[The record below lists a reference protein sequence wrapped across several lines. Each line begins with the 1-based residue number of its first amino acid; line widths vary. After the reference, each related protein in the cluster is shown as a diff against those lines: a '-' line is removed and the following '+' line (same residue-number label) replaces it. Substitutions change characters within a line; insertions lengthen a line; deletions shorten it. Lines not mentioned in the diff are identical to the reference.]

1 MRSVGDEEDGKEVN
15 KGIKAA
21 SLGREK
27 VIKEVGRAAGDAP
40 EEKSV
45 AGAQVAGKLPIFSPV
60 NGLVVFGRP
69 LPGAGF
75 ASKPLHKK
83 VTRISSFVCLS
94 VSSHRI
100 WGLFKNSDVFF
111 ITPCGLFLV
120 SINQ

>member
-1 MRSVGDEEDGKEVN
+1 MIGKGEGYKRGGEGGGVCPGGEECG
-15 KGIKAA
+15 
-21 SLGREK
+21 
-27 VIKEVGRAAGDAP
+27 
-40 EEKSV
+40 
-45 AGAQVAGKLPIFSPV
+45 GAQVAGKLTIFSSG

-100 WGLFKNSDVFF
+100 WGLFKNSDAFF

-120 SINQ
+120 SINR